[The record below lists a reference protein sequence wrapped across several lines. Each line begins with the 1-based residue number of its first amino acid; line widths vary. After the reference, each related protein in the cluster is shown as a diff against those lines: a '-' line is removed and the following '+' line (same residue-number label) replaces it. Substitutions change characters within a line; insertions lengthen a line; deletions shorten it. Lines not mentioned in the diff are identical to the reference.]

1 MAKVDDLLD
10 RSIIG
15 YELPVTENEDN
26 LYDLSQIDFDTLKKK
41 FESSKKKR
49 THVEG
54 FKNSISAKIDHMI
67 QVNNARLEYKEKL
80 TQLITEYNDGAKTVE
95 EVFKRLMELAQQ
107 LKEEEKRYIREE
119 LDNEKQ
125 LAMFDLL
132 TKPEPD
138 LSDKEK
144 KNVKAVSRI
153 LYDKLVEGILTLDW
167 RKKQEKKAEVQVA
180 IKTILNDGLPEV
192 YDKRIFDDKRSAI
205 YDYVYDSL

>member
-1 MAKVDDLLD
+1 
-10 RSIIG
+10 
-15 YELPVTENEDN
+15 
-26 LYDLSQIDFDTLKKK
+26 
-41 FESSKKKR
+41 
-49 THVEG
+49 
-54 FKNSISAKIDHMI
+54 MI
-67 QVNNARLEYKEKL
+67 QVNKARLEYKEKL
-80 TQLITEYNDGAKTVE
+80 NQLIDAYNDGAKTVE

-205 YDYVYDSL
+205 YDYVYDKL